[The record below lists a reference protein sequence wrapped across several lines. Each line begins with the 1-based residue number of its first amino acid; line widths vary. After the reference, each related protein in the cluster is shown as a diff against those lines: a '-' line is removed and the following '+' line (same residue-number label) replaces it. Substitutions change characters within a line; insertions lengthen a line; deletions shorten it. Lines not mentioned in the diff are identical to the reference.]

1 MKIKLPDFSQARVL
15 VVGDLML
22 DRYWYGETSRISPEA
37 PVPVVHVGNNEE
49 RVGGAGNV
57 ALNIAKLGAQATV
70 LGLTGDDEQA
80 KILESLLEAASVQ
93 CQFEKLQGYSTIT
106 KLRVLSRHQQLL
118 RMDFEDG
125 FCGYDPS
132 GLMRRYQSQLGNCDT
147 VVFSDYG
154 KGSLASVQ
162 EMIQLARKQNKAVI
176 VDPKGSDFSKYH
188 SASLITPNMHEFEA
202 VVGLCGNESE
212 IHQRGERLRAS
223 LNLESLLITR
233 SEKGMT
239 LIAERQEAHTIPTRA
254 KEVFDV
260 TGAGDTVVAV
270 LAAAYASG
278 GHSWRDAMAIANL
291 AAGIVVGK
299 LGTAT
304 VSVTELQQALEEHAP
319 TKTGVVS
326 TMELVELVVSAKL
339 RNETIVMTNG
349 CFDILHQGHVTYL
362 QQAKALGDRLI
373 VAVNSDA
380 SVQGLK
386 GDGRPFNELQSRMAV
401 LAALASVDWVVPFS
415 EDTPQQLICRVLPDI
430 LVKGGDYQV
439 DQIAGADCVIANG
452 GEVKIL
458 PFVEGFST
466 TNTLKR
472 VLAAQSAKLATKK
485 DSEE

>member
-1 MKIKLPDFSQARVL
+1 MKINLPDFSQARVL

-22 DRYWYGETSRISPEA
+22 DRYWYGNTSRISPEA

-80 KILESLLEAASVQ
+80 NILNDLLESAGVQ
-93 CQFEKLQGYSTIT
+93 CQFEKLQGYSTVT

-132 GLMRRYQSQLGNCDT
+132 GLLQRYQSQLDDCDV

-154 KGSLASVQ
+154 KGSLTSV
-162 EMIQLARKQNKAVI
+162 EKMIQLARAKNKAVI
-176 VDPKGSDFSKYH
+176 VDPKGSDFSKYQ
-188 SASLITPNMHEFEA
+188 SANLITPNIHEFEA
-202 VVGLCGNESE
+202 VVGLCANDDE
-212 IHQRGERLRAS
+212 IQKRGEELRSRLG
-223 LNLESLLITR
+223 LESLLITR

-239 LIAERQEAHTIPTRA
+239 LISAQQQAYTIPTRA

-278 GHSWRDAMAIANL
+278 GHSWREAMAIANL

-304 VSVTELQQALEEHAP
+304 VSVQELQQALAEHAP
-319 TKTGVVS
+319 TKTGVVAAG
-326 TMELVELVVSAKL
+326 ELVELVVSAKL

-380 SVQGLK
+380 SVQVLK
-386 GDGRPFNELQSRMAV
+386 GEGRPFNELHSRMGV
-401 LAALASVDWVVPFS
+401 LSALASVDWVVAFDD
-415 EDTPQQLICRVLPDI
+415 DTPQQLICRVLPDI
-430 LVKGGDYQV
+430 LVKGGDYQIE
-439 DQIAGADCVIANG
+439 QIAGANCVLENG
-452 GEVKIL
+452 GEVKVL
-458 PFVEGFST
+458 AFVDGYST

-472 VLAAQSAKLATKK
+472 VLAAESAKMAAKK
-485 DSEE
+485 DK

>member
-1 MKIKLPDFSQARVL
+1 MKINLPDFSQARVM

-22 DRYWYGETSRISPEA
+22 DRYWYGDTSRISPEA

-57 ALNIAKLGAQATV
+57 ALNIAQLGAQATV
-70 LGLTGDDEQA
+70 MGLTGDDEQA
-80 KILESLLEAASVQ
+80 GILQGLLESAGVH
-93 CQFEKLQGYSTIT
+93 CQFEKLMGYSTIT

-132 GLMRRYQSQLGNCDT
+132 GIMQRFKAHLNNCDV

-162 EMIQLARKQNKAVI
+162 EMIQLARAQNKAVI
-176 VDPKGSDFSKYH
+176 VDPKGTDFTKYR
-188 SASLITPNMHEFEA
+188 SANLITPNMHEFEA
-202 VVGLCGNESE
+202 VAGICANDDE
-212 IHQRGERLRAS
+212 IQRRGEKLRAS

-239 LIAERQEAHTIPTRA
+239 LVAEKQSAYTIPTRA

-270 LAAAYASG
+270 LAAAYAAG
-278 GHSWRDAMAIANL
+278 NHSWREAMAIANL

-304 VSVTELQQALEEHAP
+304 VSVSELQQALAEHAP
-319 TKTGVVS
+319 TTTGVVS
-326 TMELVELVVSAKL
+326 AAELVELVVSAKL
-339 RNETIVMTNG
+339 RNETVVMTNG

-373 VAVNSDA
+373 VAVNSDD
-380 SVQGLK
+380 SVRQLK
-386 GDGRPFNELQSRMAV
+386 GNGRPFNEMASRMGV
-401 LAALASVDWVVPFS
+401 LSALACVDWVVAFN
-415 EDTPQQLICRVLPDI
+415 EETPQQLICRVLPDI

-439 DQIAGADCVIANG
+439 HQIAGADCVLENG
-452 GEVKIL
+452 GTVKTL
-458 PFVEGFST
+458 SFVEGYST
-466 TNTLKR
+466 TNTIKR
-472 VLAAQSAKLATKK
+472 MLAAESAKLSANKN
-485 DSEE
+485 SEE